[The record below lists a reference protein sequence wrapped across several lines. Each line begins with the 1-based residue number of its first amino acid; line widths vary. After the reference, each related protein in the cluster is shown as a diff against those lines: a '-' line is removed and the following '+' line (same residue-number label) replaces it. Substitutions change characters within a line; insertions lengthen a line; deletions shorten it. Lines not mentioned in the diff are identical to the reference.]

1 MSTVGANRSFPMSN
15 EIGAFAARLI
25 GASVLALM
33 ISGASSP
40 ALAEDVIDVIIDFA
54 EVVKL
59 DRPAATIVIGNPG
72 IADAAV
78 EDETT
83 LVVTGKAAGTTNL
96 IVLDD
101 DGKEIENAV
110 LRVSSNVRHLT
121 TIFYGSQR
129 QTFSCA
135 PTCEQVILVG
145 DDPVV
150 FKTATEQIQG
160 RQAFAGGQ

>member
-1 MSTVGANRSFPMSN
+1 MSI

-25 GASVLALM
+25 GASVLGL
-33 ISGASSP
+33 ITSVPSGA
-40 ALAEDVIDVIIDFA
+40 AAAEEVIDVTIDFA
-54 EVVKL
+54 EVITL

-78 EDETT
+78 EDERT
-83 LVVTGKAAGTTNL
+83 LVITGKAAGTTNL
-96 IVLDD
+96 IVLDQ
-101 DGKEIENAV
+101 DGKEIEDAV

-121 TIFYGSQR
+121 TVFYGSQR

-145 DDPVV
+145 DDPDV

-160 RQAFAGGQ
+160 RQAFAAGQ

>member
-1 MSTVGANRSFPMSN
+1 MRFELGVTAKRRFGAAVF
-15 EIGAFAARLI
+15 G
-25 GASVLALM
+25 LALAAA
-33 ISGASSP
+33 GVPAS
-40 ALAEDVIDVIIDFA
+40 AEDIIDVTIDFA

-59 DRPAATIVIGNPG
+59 DRPAETIIIGNPG

-78 EDETT
+78 EDEST

-96 IVLDD
+96 IVLDQA
-101 DGKEIENAV
+101 GEEIENVV
-110 LRVSSNVRHLT
+110 LLVSSNTRQLT

-145 DDPVV
+145 DAPEA

-160 RQAFAGGQ
+160 RQQFATGQ